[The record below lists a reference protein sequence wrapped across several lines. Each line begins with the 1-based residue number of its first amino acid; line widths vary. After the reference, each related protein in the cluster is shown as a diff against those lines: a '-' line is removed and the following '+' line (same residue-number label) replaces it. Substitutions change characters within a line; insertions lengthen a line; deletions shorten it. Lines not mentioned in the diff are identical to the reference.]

1 MQLVELKA
9 PEALLLNVTV
19 PEGVRA
25 VPDEVSETVA
35 VQVEG
40 ALTGSGDEQVM
51 LVEVE
56 RLLTVRLKVPE
67 LVR

>member
-1 MQLVELKA
+1 MQLVELKV

-35 VQVEG
+35 VQIEG

-51 LVEVE
+51 LVEVD
-56 RLLTVRLKVPE
+56 RLFTVRLKEPE